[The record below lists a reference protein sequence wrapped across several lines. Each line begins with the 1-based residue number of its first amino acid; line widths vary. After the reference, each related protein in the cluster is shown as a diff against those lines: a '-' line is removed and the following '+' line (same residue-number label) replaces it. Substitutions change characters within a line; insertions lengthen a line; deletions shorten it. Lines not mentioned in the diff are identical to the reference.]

1 MDLKVY
7 MTQQWLNNTYS
18 SNSSFTRVD
27 EDGIT
32 GWGTIRGLIQALQI
46 ELGVTPD
53 GVFGNGTANAFT
65 PLSAESNWEIETIRN
80 QIYILQGALY
90 CKGMGL
96 DPGTLNGIYNETTV
110 AAVKKFQGYAGLSTE
125 DQNGITDSKVIAALL
140 NTDAY
145 TLLSNGD
152 SRIREIQQALNKEYY
167 SYIGLIPCDGV
178 FSKKPCEHLSQVCRL
193 KKKRI
198 IPIPS

>member
-80 QIYILQGALY
+80 QIYTGRY
-90 CKGMGL
+90 SL
-96 DPGTLNGIYNETTV
+96 D
-110 AAVKKFQGYAGLSTE
+110 KF
-125 DQNGITDSKVIAALL
+125 
-140 NTDAY
+140 
-145 TLLSNGD
+145 
-152 SRIREIQQALNKEYY
+152 
-167 SYIGLIPCDGV
+167 
-178 FSKKPCEHLSQVCRL
+178 
-193 KKKRI
+193 
-198 IPIPS
+198 